1 MHLPRHASDTTI
13 GDQAKIGSLVYLS
26 HGTAIGAGAWVSAS
40 AAVAGHSTVGAN
52 GLLGIGAIV
61 IDNIAMETGVIV
73 GAGAVVTRAAKA
85 GEKLVGVPA
94 HPTPSLRR
102 FGPTPR

>member
-1 MHLPRHASDTTI
+1 
-13 GDQAKIGSLVYLS
+13 
-26 HGTAIGAGAWVSAS
+26 VSAS

-61 IDNIAMETGVIV
+61 IDNIAIEPGVIV
-73 GAGAVVTRAAKA
+73 GAGAVVTQAAKS

-94 HPTPSLRR
+94 HNAPALRR